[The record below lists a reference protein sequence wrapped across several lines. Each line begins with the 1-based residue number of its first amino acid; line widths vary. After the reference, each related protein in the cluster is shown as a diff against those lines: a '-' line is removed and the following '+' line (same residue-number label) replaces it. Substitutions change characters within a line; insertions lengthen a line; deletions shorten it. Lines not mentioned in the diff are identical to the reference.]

1 MKKAKSKDS
10 VESKPKTKS
19 LFDHINH
26 VREGKNPNYFS
37 TLTDADKKTWS
48 NYMVCRFLSM
58 QAELVDTINE
68 LQAYQDKL
76 TSEQFYKLCIAVVPK
91 GRRFDA
97 YIKSKADKYN
107 KDLLSLLSRHYQDS
121 ERNVVEYIQLLSSS
135 ELLNIVSLYGYSE
148 KQIEDL
154 LEKT

>member
-10 VESKPKTKS
+10 AESKPKTKS

-58 QAELVDTINE
+58 QAELVDTIND

-97 YIKSKADKYN
+97 YIKSKSDKYN

-121 ERNVVEYIQLLSSS
+121 ERNVVEYLQLLSSS
-135 ELLNIVSLYGYSE
+135 DLLNIVSLYGYSE
-148 KQIEDL
+148 KQIKDL
-154 LEKT
+154 LEKA

>member
-1 MKKAKSKDS
+1 MKKAKPKDS

-26 VREGKNPNYFS
+26 VREGKNPNYFG

-58 QAELVDTINE
+58 QAELVDTIND

-91 GRRFDA
+91 GRRFDT

-121 ERNVVEYIQLLSSS
+121 ERNVVEYIQLLSES

-154 LEKT
+154 LEKA